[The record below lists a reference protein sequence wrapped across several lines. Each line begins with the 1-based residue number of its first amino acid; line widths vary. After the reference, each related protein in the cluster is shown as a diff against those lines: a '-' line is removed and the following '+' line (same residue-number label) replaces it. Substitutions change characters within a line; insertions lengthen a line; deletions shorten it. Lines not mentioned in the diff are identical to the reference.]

1 MKSGQPFK
9 KWRKRKPSPHGDR
22 EKTSTQLREAR
33 DLIQRRKYAEGLQLL
48 DVQGSA
54 ASSPLM
60 KAKIL
65 GLAGD
70 ACAKQGKLPEA
81 LEAYQKSEQN
91 TASHPRAWL
100 RPAIA
105 QVRHLLRHGKVE
117 DSFEVARKSVARS
130 LKEERDFKKL
140 VQSIARELEEK
151 GQFIVIQRPPRSSV
165 VSTRLGH
172 LFLNE
177 GELEAARFFFEKVV
191 EINPKGGCRA
201 RLGMAEIFLRSRDHQ
216 KAQEWA
222 LDGIRNGK
230 FQAKTLSGWKLLI
243 AARRGLEMTGLPSAE
258 AEWLKKNSL
267 SPVGIRALQIVVVE
281 LRKAGD
287 PLWQSLTQDWLAGT
301 GAKDFPATAY
311 NFRRM
316 LLSSAQTA
324 GANPQALLSIA
335 WSMWNTGS
343 LSLLEHISAAR
354 AVVSGLLASQQEVL
368 PTPFVETA
376 KKQFGKE
383 GGDRMAQAISELLF
397 QFGREKPAM
406 VLLEAILASTPVGS
420 KRWGRSTWR
429 LAKYKASQ
437 GNIGEAAELYL
448 SIAEQSKTP
457 ERIRNFS
464 LVEALRA
471 ATVSGRQEIAR
482 RAKPFLKSALGLM
495 EDPALLL
502 DMSRQLGSAPDCR
515 ELAQAF
521 RKKGEQAV
529 RTAIASATTPS
540 AAVTWLFQYAR
551 RQNDWGDFDGTIA
564 VWESMDEARKLW
576 LWTPKMEFWEYLA
589 YVLRSYG
596 WKKRLEDAEKMA
608 AKYVDDPATP
618 ADGTAILG
626 NSYAAILIHHGHI
639 PRALEIFRQVVG
651 ESPRHPYAAYAYYWF
666 ALQAV
671 QNGDFKKVEAFA
683 ASMRDCLDDRSRL
696 SWICELLIKSHIL
709 GEMAR
714 GTPPESIPARLASQF
729 PAKEITRFIEAI
741 KIDRRRI
748 S

>member
-1 MKSGQPFK
+1 
-9 KWRKRKPSPHGDR
+9 
-22 EKTSTQLREAR
+22 
-33 DLIQRRKYAEGLQLL
+33 
-48 DVQGSA
+48 
-54 ASSPLM
+54 M
-60 KAKIL
+60 KARIL

-70 ACAKQGKLPEA
+70 ACAKQGRLPEA

-91 TASHPRAWL
+91 TANHPRAWL

-105 QVRHLLRHGKVE
+105 QVKHLLRHGRVDE
-117 DSFEVARKSVARS
+117 SFEVARKSVARS
-130 LKEERDFKKL
+130 LKEERDFRKL
-140 VQSIARELEEK
+140 VQSIARELEER
-151 GQFIVIQRPPRSSV
+151 GQFVVIQRPPRSSV

-177 GELEAARFFFEKVV
+177 GELESARFFFEKVV

-201 RLGMAEIFLRSRDHQ
+201 RLGMAEIFLRSRDPQ

-243 AARRGLEMTGLPSAE
+243 AARWGLEMTGLPPAE

-287 PLWQSLTQDWLAGT
+287 PLWQSLARDWLAGT

-324 GANPQALLSIA
+324 GANPQTLLPIA

-354 AVVSGLLASQQEVL
+354 AVVTGLLASQQDVL
-368 PTPFVETA
+368 ETPFVETA
-376 KKQFGKE
+376 KKRFGKE

-397 QFGREKPAM
+397 QFGREKRAIA
-406 VLLEAILASTPVGS
+406 LLEAILASTPVGS

-437 GNIGEAAELYL
+437 GNIGEAAERYL
-448 SIAEQSKTP
+448 SIAGQSKTP

-471 ATVSGRQEIAR
+471 AAISGRDDITT

-495 EDPALLL
+495 EDPTLLL
-502 DMSRQLGSAPDCR
+502 DMSRQLGSAPDCQ

-521 RKKGEQAV
+521 RKKGERTV
-529 RTAIASATTPS
+529 RANIASATTPS
-540 AAVTWLFQYAR
+540 GAVTWLFQYAR

-564 VWESMDEARKLW
+564 VWEGMDKDRKLW

-589 YVLRSYG
+589 CVLRSYG
-596 WKKRLEDAEKMA
+596 WKNRLEDAEKLA
-608 AKYVDDPATP
+608 ATYVDDPATP

-626 NSYAAILIHHGHI
+626 NSYAAILIYHGHI
-639 PRALEIFRQVVG
+639 LRALEIFHQVVE
-651 ESPRHPYAAYAYYWF
+651 ESPRHTYAAYAYYWF
-666 ALQAV
+666 ALQAARS
-671 QNGDFKKVEAFA
+671 GDFKKVEGFA
-683 ASMRDCLDDRSRL
+683 TSMRDCLNDRSQL
-696 SWICELLIKSHIL
+696 SWIRDLLIKSHVL
-709 GEMAR
+709 SEMAQ
-714 GTPPESIPARLASQF
+714 GTPPDTIPARLASQF
-729 PAKEITRFIEAI
+729 PTKEITRLITVI
-741 KIDRRRI
+741 DTDRRRI
-748 S
+748 P